1 MALKSLSSASL
12 AMSAMGWASPWRN
25 PPLRSRRTSL
35 SSLSPSCVD
44 VKPHQAGD
52 AYSMEARV
60 VMRATLCTWVGPRP
74 CDWSIS
80 RAWTDGVHDDSSS
93 SMWHSIVRFPVM
105 TTPSMCMEVTLV
117 ARCRNRLATEPVRS
131 LRLLTT
137 SWRVLDGLSWR
148 LLVRAQA
155 FMWANSSPCGLPTQC
170 STGQFWPACIF
181 SNEKACTW

>member
-1 MALKSLSSASL
+1 
-12 AMSAMGWASPWRN
+12 
-25 PPLRSRRTSL
+25 
-35 SSLSPSCVD
+35 
-44 VKPHQAGD
+44 
-52 AYSMEARV
+52 
-60 VMRATLCTWVGPRP
+60 
-74 CDWSIS
+74 
-80 RAWTDGVHDDSSS
+80 
-93 SMWHSIVRFPVM
+93 M

-170 STGQFWPACIF
+170 GTGQFWPAWYF
-181 SNEKACTW
+181 QLRRPVHDREDSWSVNLDPTLM